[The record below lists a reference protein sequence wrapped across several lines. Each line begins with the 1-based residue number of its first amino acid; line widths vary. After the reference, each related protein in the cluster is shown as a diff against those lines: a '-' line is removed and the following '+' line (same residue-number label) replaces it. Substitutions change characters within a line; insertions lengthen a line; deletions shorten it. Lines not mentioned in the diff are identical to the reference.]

1 MIKSFN
7 LKSRPDKVGIVA
19 NPFKIGGFMKNLVII
34 LFTLYLLLPNNS
46 IAQSYPH
53 ISELSGLEDSSGSTH
68 LFFRYIYPY
77 TGCWSKSIY
86 HFDVSSTA
94 DTLFISDS
102 GYEIFPGWGCQGDYV
117 NDYEFFNNDPSKFI
131 YCGYNMWIDPV
142 ALLRRYDGDVQ
153 LEAFGLTQI
162 EISEM
167 NDSLVYVSAG
177 PRFFKSTDG
186 GYNFV
191 RYDSMQFIDEA
202 IISLGK
208 FNDSQIYGID
218 NNNLVRSEDDGSSY
232 IIVDNSQWSDKS
244 KLFYDVDQTHIYGLS
259 IRYNFSSQSYTSNIN
274 VSNDNGN
281 PFTWTN
287 VISQNNQ
294 IKFTNDESNS
304 GEIYYSLQKNIFK
317 STDYGS
323 TFQFYKQ
330 LSENITGLFKKSGTN
345 ILYASTPLK
354 IYEITSDTIQVIKS
368 LPIPEDAFNWF
379 PLNLGDRWIY
389 LNTFYGDLGDSS
401 RSISIKEVVG
411 YKTVENQVYNELQ
424 VTEFPID
431 TFGLSVT
438 YSQYFRVDSTSGLI
452 YQAWIENDSLLLEEL
467 YMDLLAEVGD
477 TIPVGNGIYLASEEP
492 FTIFGLNSRL
502 RTFYSTQTP
511 YEDIELAQDFG
522 LKFKLVWELV
532 ENRNVLKGCI
542 INGVVYGDTLTVG
555 VEDEVNPIAT
565 EFKLEQNYPNPFNPS
580 TVISYQL
587 PVTGNVT
594 LKVYDVLGNEIATL
608 VNEEKPTGEYEIE
621 FNATGLPSGI
631 YFYKLVA
638 GEYTQT
644 RKMILLK

>member
-1 MIKSFN
+1 
-7 LKSRPDKVGIVA
+7 
-19 NPFKIGGFMKNLVII
+19 MKNLVII
-34 LFTLYLLLPNNS
+34 LFTLFLLLPNNS
-46 IAQSYPH
+46 VAQSYPH
-53 ISELSGLEDSSGSTH
+53 ISELSGLEDSSGNTH
-68 LFFRYIYPY
+68 LFYRYIYPS

-86 HFDVSSTA
+86 HFDLSSSA

-153 LEAFGLTQI
+153 LEAFALTQI

-167 NDSLVYVSAG
+167 NDSLVYVSTG
-177 PRFFKSTDG
+177 PGFFKSTDG

-208 FNDSQIYGID
+208 YDDSQIYGID
-218 NNNLVRSEDDGSSY
+218 NNNLVRSEDEGSSY
-232 IIVDNSQWSDKS
+232 IIIDNSQWSDKS

-259 IRYNFSSQSYTSNIN
+259 IRYNFSSQSYISNIN

-330 LSENITGLFKKSGTN
+330 LSENITGLYKKSGTN

-354 IYEITSDTIQVIKS
+354 IYEITPDTIQIIKN
-368 LPIPEDAFNWF
+368 LPIPAQTFNWF
-379 PLNLGDRWIY
+379 PLNLNDKWVY
-389 LNTFYGDLGDSS
+389 YNTFYGDLGDSS
-401 RSISIKEVVG
+401 NWYSIID
-411 YKTVENQVYNELQ
+411 VEDTKIINDNVYAKLF
-424 VTEFPID
+424 VKKIPLD
-431 TFGLSVT
+431 TLIT
-438 YSQYFRVDSTSGLI
+438 HTDEYRYFRIDSTSGLI
-452 YQAWIENDSLLLEEL
+452 YRAWIENDSVLNEEL

-492 FTIFGLNSRL
+492 FTIFGLNSRV
-502 RTFYSTQTP
+502 RTFYSTHTP
-511 YEDIELAQDFG
+511 YEDIELAQGFG

-555 VEDEVNPIAT
+555 VEDGETPIVN
-565 EFKLEQNYPNPFNPS
+565 EFELEQNYPNPFNPS
-580 TVISYQL
+580 TKIKYFIPEMSE
-587 PVTGNVT
+587 VT
-594 LKVYDVLGNEIATL
+594 LKIYDVLGNEIATL
-608 VNEEKPTGEYEIE
+608 VNEELSAGEYEVE
-621 FNATGLPSGI
+621 FSVGRDSSPDIACGI
-631 YFYKLVA
+631 YFYQLRVDNFV
-638 GEYTQT
+638 QT
-644 RKMILLK
+644 KKMTLIK